1 MPNEDKSKSKLHNT
15 RTIMANTNA
24 IQDRSSTKA
33 REERGF
39 IMPAA
44 NIIATDNEYVLE
56 LEMPGV
62 RKEGLEIT
70 TEGNE
75 LTLIG
80 RRQTD
85 LPEGELCYCESAL
98 ADYRRVFELGPD
110 IDTSRITAEM
120 QQGVLRLR
128 LPKSEKARPRKIQI
142 N

>member
-1 MPNEDKSKSKLHNT
+1 
-15 RTIMANTNA
+15 MANATA
-24 IQDRSSTKA
+24 TQERPSRRPQQD
-33 REERGF
+33 RGF
-39 IMPAA
+39 IIPAA
-44 NIIATDNEYVLE
+44 NISATDNEYVLE

-62 RKEGLEIT
+62 RNEGLEIT
-70 TEGNE
+70 TESNE
-75 LTLIG
+75 LTIIG

-128 LPKSEKARPRKIQI
+128 LPKSEKAKPRKIQI
-142 N
+142 AG